1 MKKQEIRKIVLEDSI
16 SNLSELENNFN
27 EREDRIKAGVYLD
40 NNEISS
46 FDSQASRVNFWKEVN
61 EDSNKN

>member
-46 FDSQASRVNFWKEVN
+46 FDS
-61 EDSNKN
+61 